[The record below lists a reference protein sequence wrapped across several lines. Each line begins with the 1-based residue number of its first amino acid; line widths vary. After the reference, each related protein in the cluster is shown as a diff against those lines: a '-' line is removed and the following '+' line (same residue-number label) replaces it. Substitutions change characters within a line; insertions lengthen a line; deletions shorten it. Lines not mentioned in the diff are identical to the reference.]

1 MTLGVLCGL
10 RSEAKIA
17 DKLPNAFVACG
28 AARQASSE
36 SLARQLVDKKV
47 KRLISFG
54 LAAGLS
60 SDMEAGDLLLG
71 ATVVSEKGAWE
82 ADESWNA
89 RLLEYLPCYQCA
101 PIWGSDVILATVKDK
116 ARCAARSGC
125 LAADMES
132 HIVARAAVKAGIP
145 FNVLRAVSD
154 TFDVDLPG
162 AVFVPLLDDGGV
174 NLRGVFASIFKE
186 PRQIPDLARLGFATH
201 KALSGL
207 RQAVAVIS
215 ALGK

>member
-1 MTLGVLCGL
+1 MTIGVLCGL

-17 DKLPNAFVACG
+17 DKLPDVLVGCG
-28 AARQASSE
+28 AARKASSE
-36 SLARQLVDKKV
+36 ILARQLIDKKV

-60 SDMEAGDLLLG
+60 PDMEAGDLLLG

-82 ADESWNA
+82 ADEGWNA
-89 RLLEYLPCYQCA
+89 KLLEYLPCYQCA
-101 PIWGSDVILATVKDK
+101 PIWGSDILLTTAKDK
-116 ARCAARSGC
+116 TRCAARSGC

-145 FNVLRAVSD
+145 FNVLRAISD
-154 TFDVDLPG
+154 TVDVDLPK
-162 AVFVPLLDDGGV
+162 AVFVPLLDDGSVDLSGI
-174 NLRGVFASIFKE
+174 FASILKE
-186 PRQIPDLARLGFATH
+186 PRQIPELVRLGLATH

-207 RQAVAVIS
+207 RNAVAVIS